1 MQFLGPKNRSVSSST
16 TYMDRDHGTYK
27 ATKIWKMC
35 RACERNMFFMG
46 EAMHS
51 SSLPFQLVSID
62 SSFGVSLSI
71 VQVELRHFPR
81 LVSFSFIFMNCLH
94 RFLSNRIFT
103 LVFYAVGL
111 SRPFLRWG
119 DVANSVFR
127 YQCSK
132 DSTSRQIH
140 EVQGGVDHPGSG

>member
-27 ATKIWKMC
+27 ATITWKMC
-35 RACERNMFFMG
+35 RACERNMFFLG
-46 EAMHS
+46 EAMQS
-51 SSLPFQLVSID
+51 SFFTISTGFYRFLIWCITVHCSSWTQTFSKTCLIFIHFPWIVSID
-62 SSFGVSLSI
+62 SSQIESSHCF
-71 VQVELRHFPR
+71 
-81 LVSFSFIFMNCLH
+81 
-94 RFLSNRIFT
+94 
-103 LVFYAVGL
+103 FYAVGL
-111 SRPFLRWG
+111 SRPFWRWG

-140 EVQGGVDHPGSG
+140 EVQGGVDHPSG